1 MPGMRRLWP
10 VLLCAAL
17 LPVHRGTAAAA
28 AEDSGIVIRVVPPR
42 VVIRELD
49 GTRARFLVNKATVI
63 TLNGRRVRLFRLRRG
78 DVATVD
84 HAGRRAL
91 TIDAVR
97 P

>member
-1 MPGMRRLWP
+1 MRRLWP

-17 LPVHRGTAAAA
+17 LPVRLGTAAAA
-28 AEDSGIVIRVVPPR
+28 AEDRGIVIRVVPPR

-49 GTRARFLVNKATVI
+49 GTRARFLVNRATVI
-63 TLNGRRVRLFRLRRG
+63 TLNGRRVRLLRLRRG

-84 HAGRRAL
+84 HVGRRAL